1 MCARWKSNYSHD
13 MAECYREPDWE
24 LAVKRGFFTFFQS
37 DFSCVN
43 LSLDAVKKT
52 GTFDVQSFRFNY
64 EVIIMLFWR
73 LIMRNYNNQPWKKAQ
88 NQPWPQ
94 HHLWLAPVD
103 KTDKNTNSFYAK
115 GHWNTPLLL
124 FFDLG
129 THLVTLSVPE
139 TLLRASQAFW
149 YWPIVANHTD
159 FSVEKEI
166 KAWARQDCLIV
177 NIWTDAQIELS
188 PCFSKAPGI
197 GGTLRNAT
205 GTFRGKKKKRGFR
218 QIGEVRS
225 IYYEF
230 IRKLTLQSIST
241 FADEDMCVQ
250 GYSRQS
256 VRLTT
261 SSMYLLQW

>member
-1 MCARWKSNYSHD
+1 
-13 MAECYREPDWE
+13 
-24 LAVKRGFFTFFQS
+24 
-37 DFSCVN
+37 
-43 LSLDAVKKT
+43 
-52 GTFDVQSFRFNY
+52 
-64 EVIIMLFWR
+64 
-73 LIMRNYNNQPWKKAQ
+73 MRNCNNQPWKKAQ

-103 KTDKNTNSFYAK
+103 KTDKKTNSFYAK
-115 GHWNTPLLL
+115 GHWNTLLLL

-139 TLLRASQAFW
+139 TLLRASKAFR

-166 KAWARQDCLIV
+166 KAWARQACLIV

-197 GGTLRNAT
+197 GRTLRNAT
-205 GTFRGKKKKRGFR
+205 GTFRGKKKKERLSTDWGS
-218 QIGEVRS
+218 EVNLFW
-225 IYYEF
+225 IC
-230 IRKLTLQSIST
+230 T

-256 VRLTT
+256 VRLTR
-261 SSMYLLQW
+261 SSLYLLQW